1 MNAGNPTAW
10 TTLLTAHKGVD
21 LHAATALTVM
31 RDRLEGG
38 EHLVGL
44 YRCQWHAFAAEAVT
58 GGAGT
63 LLETGRYYNP
73 NKHHYGVFTFSG
85 DDPWQ
90 AASGAAL
97 PGRWPGTAVD
107 SDLEI
112 GEDLYAV
119 LLGGHPGVGF
129 TAVDVASRVRGQ
141 QQAVCSGVL
150 WRLVLDVP
158 GERAVAVAGKLSVA
172 RRRKEGLLVNPHLER
187 WLLSPARPG
196 EKRKGNA

>member
-44 YRCQWHAFAAEAVT
+44 YRCQWHAFPDGAVS

-73 NKHHYGVFTFSG
+73 NKHHYGVFTFLG
-85 DDPWQ
+85 DDPWG
-90 AASGAAL
+90 AAAGAAL
-97 PGRWPGTAVD
+97 PVGWPGTAVD

-119 LLGGHPGVGF
+119 LLGGHPAAGC

-141 QQAVCSGVL
+141 EQTVCSGVL

-158 GERAVAVAGKLSVA
+158 ADRAGEVAGKLAVA
-172 RRRKEGLLVNPHLER
+172 RRRKEGLLINPHLER
-187 WLLSPARPG
+187 WLLGPARPG
-196 EKRKGNA
+196 ENRKEGA